1 MITMKWNSETTEKLT
16 KNEKKLID
24 FIFQN
29 IHQFSSMSIQELS
42 QKTHISQATI
52 SRLPKHLG
60 YLNFK
65 DMKMS
70 MTQKVSPANKMH
82 STVTQEHSFPH
93 YLVLQNQYIEKTIEH
108 LNIDEI
114 DAIVDHIIE
123 ANTIYVFAKGATIC
137 LADLLSFRLRRFQ
150 KKVVIMPSSGSEIFE
165 CLPMIKS
172 DDFVILFGF
181 LKTPVEAQIVLE
193 YCHQIK
199 CQTMLMSSRLIDD
212 AKKMADYNIYVYRGE
227 DHEYHSM
234 AVPMACID
242 ALVIEIAKKG
252 GHSYTQSVEDIYQL
266 KENYKIKIQR

>member
-1 MITMKWNSETTEKLT
+1 MKWNSETTEKLT

-93 YLVLQNQYIEKTIEH
+93 YLILQNQYIEKTIEH
-108 LNIDEI
+108 LDIDEI
-114 DAIVDHIIE
+114 DTIVDHIIE

-252 GHSYTQSVEDIYQL
+252 GHSYTQSVEDIFQL